1 MQHVTLV
8 ILPTTTEKGASGGGE
23 KGEENR
29 KLCVITNQRP
39 LGSPTALPPPPPN
52 GISERGKDRRRR
64 RSMRCARV
72 RATLP
77 PSDERPRRLRHI
89 AASRSFT
96 EGGGGGTISSVHHR
110 LFRSLTAV
118 PPQKRRWVRDRPKRL
133 SSSVRVCMRK
143 RPTCKICTPIEAA
156 R

>member
-72 RATLP
+72 RGTLP
-77 PSDERPRRLRHI
+77 PSDQDASGILLPHVRSQKEEEEGQSPPFIIASSGLSRPSPPKK
-89 AASRSFT
+89 AV
-96 EGGGGGTISSVHHR
+96 GT
-110 LFRSLTAV
+110 
-118 PPQKRRWVRDRPKRL
+118 
-133 SSSVRVCMRK
+133 
-143 RPTCKICTPIEAA
+143 
-156 R
+156 